1 MGDSIRWPSGD
12 EQDLPMRWLRF
23 EIGGRTRVG
32 YLRGTDPASDV
43 QPVVAESLQDV
54 IAGRGTGDAGAPV
67 PRAGLRLLAPLVPGK
82 ILCIG
87 LNYMDHC
94 REQHIAPPERPTLF
108 AKFPS
113 SVIGP
118 GEPIRWPADFSD
130 QVDYEAELAVV
141 IGRPARRVAEADALA
156 HVFGYTAANDVT
168 ARDVQR
174 GDKQWIRGKAAD
186 TFCPLGPVVVSADE
200 IPDPQQLPIGCRVN
214 GEPRQASHTREMI
227 FPVAH
232 IVSFISRAITLDPGD
247 VILTGTPDG
256 VGVYRDPKV
265 FLQPGDRVEIEVGG
279 FGVLDNPVGAHVA

>member
-1 MGDSIRWPSGD
+1 
-12 EQDLPMRWLRF
+12 MRWLRF
-23 EIGGRTRVG
+23 EAEGRTRVG
-32 YLRGTDPASDV
+32 YLRGPDVEPLVEPLV
-43 QPVVAESLQDV
+43 QPVVAGTLQDV
-54 IAGRGTGDAGAPV
+54 IAGRGTGDAGP
-67 PRAGLRLLAPLVPGK
+67 PISRAGVRVLAPLVPGK

-94 REQHIAPPERPTLF
+94 REQHIAPPDRPTLF

-130 QVDYEAELAVV
+130 RVDYEAELAVV
-141 IGRPARRVAEADALA
+141 IGRTARRIAEADALS

-168 ARDVQR
+168 ARDVQKS
-174 GDKQWIRGKAAD
+174 DKQWIRGKAAD
-186 TFCPLGPVVVSADE
+186 TFCPLGPVVVTADE
-200 IPDPQQLPIGCRVN
+200 VPEPQQLAIGCRVN
-214 GEPRQASHTREMI
+214 GETRQASHTGEMI
-227 FPVAH
+227 FPVAR

-265 FLQPGDRVEIEVGG
+265 FLQPGDRVDVEVGD
-279 FGVLDNPVGAHVA
+279 FGVLENPVGAFLTGP